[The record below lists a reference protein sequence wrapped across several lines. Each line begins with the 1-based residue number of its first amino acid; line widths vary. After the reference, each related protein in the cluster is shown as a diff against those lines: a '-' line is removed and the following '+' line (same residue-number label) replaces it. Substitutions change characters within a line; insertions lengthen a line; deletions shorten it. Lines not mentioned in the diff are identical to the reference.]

1 MTNARRSTCAPSG
14 PECFICMLIA
24 VYDDAAAR
32 TPNAYHSKTG
42 TPRGTASRRRSDG
55 ASKGGWSTRSC
66 RDAKPRRRRHLCAGK
81 TCQAI
86 LELLAPLSRWSG
98 LLALELLARLLGPLL
113 KFVLQLLLLFLE
125 LLGVG
130 RWTVIGL
137 GEIRERDHQAD
148 GLAGAVDALDD
159 EPLPFLLLANQFA
172 TRFVIGHAAVVEAD
186 DIRPCHW
193 LTAVDDHP
201 GAGLDRHPQGQGD
214 TENLL
219 GLIFRLDQ
227 HGCHH
232 RHPRFDPSV
241 LAGET
246 NLLGVRLLALQ
257 AELGPGRKDEL
268 RLIAGLCLRLPL
280 RRRGLCWLLRGCSL
294 GRRLRRCFGGG
305 RCGGCGRGCLG
316 QGAGA
321 DQCGEHRGRR
331 GNGERACGRP
341 GRRNNQPMI
350 HRKILLLTA
359 LLEPAAERLPHTPR
373 LVSASNAAGA

>member
-1 MTNARRSTCAPSG
+1 
-14 PECFICMLIA
+14 MLIA
-24 VYDDAAAR
+24 AVDDAAAR
-32 TPNAYHSKTG
+32 TPNAYHSTTG

-98 LLALELLARLLGPLL
+98 LL
-113 KFVLQLLLLFLE
+113 FLE

-159 EPLPFLLLANQFA
+159 EPLPFLQLANQFA
-172 TRFVIGHAAVVEAD
+172 TRFVIGHAADVEAD

-232 RHPRFDPSV
+232 RHPRFDPS
-241 LAGET
+241 
-246 NLLGVRLLALQ
+246 
-257 AELGPGRKDEL
+257 
-268 RLIAGLCLRLPL
+268 
-280 RRRGLCWLLRGCSL
+280 
-294 GRRLRRCFGGG
+294 
-305 RCGGCGRGCLG
+305 
-316 QGAGA
+316 
-321 DQCGEHRGRR
+321 
-331 GNGERACGRP
+331 
-341 GRRNNQPMI
+341 
-350 HRKILLLTA
+350 
-359 LLEPAAERLPHTPR
+359 
-373 LVSASNAAGA
+373 